1 MSVRVGAVQGAHDTS
16 GQRDAPT
23 RRGGYPPFQLY
34 AGLHDE
40 ALEATLAR
48 YCATTTGPVVVEL
61 SDPAGPT
68 AADAAVLARTG
79 RRLAAFG
86 RVLVVEGAHA
96 SLARAVSPR
105 RHDDRRPIRR
115 DTAASARSAPATG
128 AGAGPR

>member
-1 MSVRVGAVQGAHDTS
+1 MQGAHDTS

-40 ALEATLAR
+40 ALEAALAR
-48 YCATTTGPVVVEL
+48 YCVTTTGPVVVEL

-68 AADAAVLARTG
+68 TADAAVLARMG
-79 RRLAAFG
+79 RRPAAFG
-86 RVLVVEGAHA
+86 RVLVVEGEHA
-96 SLARAVSPR
+96 SLGRAVSPR

-115 DTAASARSAPATG
+115 SDTAASARSAPATG